1 MRDDK
6 VLGSTV
12 RIDCTTH
19 DSTGALVAPSSAF
32 AASDFRIYKDGSA
45 AEKTTTNGITVTSPF
60 DSIVGKHLIEI
71 DTSNSTGDSG
81 FWAAGSEYRV
91 ELNSAKTISSIVQ
104 SGVVVGRFA
113 LVAAGVLRPTVDGR
127 TIAVSATTG
136 KVTAEAVELDP
147 TARVKLDASQ
157 PDYAPLK
164 LSDYTAP
171 ANSDVTL
178 IKAKTDNLPSDPA
191 DQSLIIDATNAVMA
205 RLGAP
210 AGASMSADVAAVKSD
225 TASLL
230 SRLTANAATAIQ
242 NLWHMITGT
251 GASSKFTV
259 AALENA
265 PSATGVDELIALQEE
280 ILASVNAYIAGIA
293 ASASLSPG
301 TIVGFPT
308 TLTIG
313 DSYTDDCNSA
323 IHVFIRD
330 DNDDPIT
337 SVGSHDFT
345 DGDFAPECIITQNG
359 NTGRVKCEVEYVTA
373 SPENYL
379 KIQIPSKE
387 SRRATAGIATV
398 QVLLKWDGAQKALSK
413 QTVTWNGLI

>member
-45 AEKTTTNGITVTSPF
+45 AEKTSTNGITVTSPF

-147 TARVKLDASQ
+147 ATRVKLDATQ
-157 PDYAPLK
+157 PDYVPA
-164 LSDYTAP
+164 TAE
-171 ANSDVTL
+171 AVAAEAVKTAA
-178 IKAKTDNLPSDPA
+178 IQTKTDNLPSDPA
-191 DQSLIIDATNAVMA
+191 DQSLIVAATDAVMT

-210 AGASMSADVAAVKSD
+210 AGASISADIAAIGGGGGGDATLAKQNEILDRLSEVTIGVTGYAQLDIHGVLQLKRGHTATLTFTSDTSNIVSDMSAETVKVFFGIKDAAGRSWL
-225 TASLL
+225 SLEGTKL
-230 SRLTANAATAIQ
+230 VNTGLQSVRFT
-242 NLWHMITGT
+242 IT
-251 GASSKFTV
+251 
-259 AALENA
+259 AALAAAMINGEHFFDVVAVYGYNA
-265 PSATGVDELIALQEE
+265 STTPKYTSLEPFTSGRAKVTDLYVDI
-280 ILASVNAYIAGIA
+280 
-293 ASASLSPG
+293 
-301 TIVGFPT
+301 
-308 TLTIG
+308 
-313 DSYTDDCNSA
+313 
-323 IHVFIRD
+323 
-330 DNDDPIT
+330 
-337 SVGSHDFT
+337 
-345 DGDFAPECIITQNG
+345 
-359 NTGRVKCEVEYVTA
+359 
-373 SPENYL
+373 
-379 KIQIPSKE
+379 
-387 SRRATAGIATV
+387 
-398 QVLLKWDGAQKALSK
+398 
-413 QTVTWNGLI
+413 